1 MDLGKSSGW
10 TGRGAPLEDP
20 LQIRLVMQELLD
32 QEVEFPIKVAGAH
45 TLPYS
50 ARVQALNPEK
60 GLLHLKLIR
69 PLPHELLAGAAFEM
83 LFTAGDQRF
92 EAPCTFHGRQ
102 DYLLYRFAVP
112 SRMQPCDR
120 RRHKR
125 YPFRPREKA
134 YVVGQD
140 AGVPGYGV
148 SGPLVN
154 LSMGGLAFRV
164 DRVLQLDEHLR
175 VTPGLG
181 FFERGKSLPM
191 LKIRDL
197 PNLPLFEARGII
209 ANAWE
214 RDGEIIVNVQFGQL
228 REAELEDLEEV
239 LTIRERKQRGAQTL
253 STDATREAGA
263 RAPAEAAKGLAARV
277 DPAGRQTP
285 DALLRLGR
293 RSARVVLAMAPGS
306 ERDLVRTA
314 FGGAG
319 YLRVIPLDTL
329 QEALAHLQDDRNTVF
344 PVLVLETQPGAPEP
358 LRDLQ
363 ALQRALGPT
372 RDLSVALI
380 TREGE
385 APEPSDPLWRPLPWP
400 QATDL
405 TWLPVL
411 DELAGLAEAP

>member
-20 LQIRLVMQELLD
+20 LQIRQVMQDLLD
-32 QEVEFPIKVAGAH
+32 QEVEFPIKVAGAQ

-50 ARVQALNPEK
+50 ARVQVLDQAK

-69 PLPHELLAGAAFEM
+69 PLPHELLTGAAFEM

-92 EAPCTFHGRQ
+92 EAPSTFQGRQ
-102 DYLLYRFAVP
+102 DYLLYRFTLP
-112 SRMQPCDR
+112 TRMQPCDR

-134 YVVGQD
+134 YVVAQD

-154 LSMGGLAFRV
+154 LSVGGLAFRV

-228 REAELEDLEEV
+228 REAEVKDLEGV

-253 STDATREAGA
+253 SAEGAREAGP
-263 RAPAEAAKGLAARV
+263 RAPGDAAKGPAARV
-277 DPAGRQTP
+277 APAGKQTP

-293 RSARVVLAMAPGS
+293 RSTRVVLAMASGS
-306 ERDLVRTA
+306 ERDLVTEA
-314 FGGAG
+314 LGSAG
-319 YLRVIPLDTL
+319 FLRVTALDSL
-329 QEALAHLQDDRNTVF
+329 QAALTHLQDDRNSAF

-358 LRDLQ
+358 LKDLQ

-372 RDLSVALI
+372 RDLSVGLI
-380 TREGE
+380 TREGA

-400 QATDL
+400 QAADL

-411 DELAGLAEAP
+411 DELAGLTETP